1 MPWWVAIAGTVVL
14 SALLTWEE
22 TGSIVGA
29 AIAAVMALGVG
40 TGGVV
45 VYRRRKGRKNP
56 PTSALSVLLSLAVG
70 LGLVAC
76 LGMAAGCGSTIGH
89 RVASGTA
96 LCAVEVEHG
105 AAVGFQIASAEI
117 RADLADEGRLSL
129 ETWCE
134 AVRPAWEVAAKV
146 QCSAAALADL
156 ARGADAVMAAGED
169 VSVEWIGAACAAL
182 RAATETWEVATDDEV
197 PDILLTVRDLACG
210 LAGPWRPEEAPC
222 EIGPVPGCE
231 GVSP

>member
-1 MPWWVAIAGTVVL
+1 MTGFAARHPRAAGAMLSVVGV
-14 SALLTWEE
+14 LL
-22 TGSIVGA
+22 GA
-29 AIAAVMALGVG
+29 ALVLACASAV
-40 TGGVV
+40 
-45 VYRRRKGRKNP
+45 
-56 PTSALSVLLSLAVG
+56 
-70 LGLVAC
+70 
-76 LGMAAGCGSTIGH
+76 GCGSTIGH

-156 ARGADAVMAAGED
+156 ARGADAVMAAGES

-182 RAATETWEVATDDEV
+182 RATTETWEVATDDDV
-197 PDILLTVRDLACG
+197 PDILLTIRDLACG

>member
-1 MPWWVAIAGTVVL
+1 V
-14 SALLTWEE
+14 SAFLNRHPSLMWLV
-22 TGSIVGA
+22 TGLV
-29 AIAAVMALGVG
+29 
-40 TGGVV
+40 T
-45 VYRRRKGRKNP
+45 
-56 PTSALSVLLSLAVG
+56 LLSGCAV
-70 LGLVAC
+70 VAC
-76 LGMAAGCGSTIGH
+76 LTVAAGCGSTIGH

-105 AAVGFQIASAEI
+105 ASVAFQIASAEI
-117 RADLADEGRLSL
+117 RADLADDGNLTL

-156 ARGADAVMAAGED
+156 ARGADAVMAAGES

-182 RAATETWEVATDDEV
+182 RATTETWEVATDDDV
-197 PDILLTVRDLACG
+197 PDILLTIRDLACG
-210 LAGPWRPEEAPC
+210 LAGPWQPDEPPC

-231 GVSP
+231 GVTP